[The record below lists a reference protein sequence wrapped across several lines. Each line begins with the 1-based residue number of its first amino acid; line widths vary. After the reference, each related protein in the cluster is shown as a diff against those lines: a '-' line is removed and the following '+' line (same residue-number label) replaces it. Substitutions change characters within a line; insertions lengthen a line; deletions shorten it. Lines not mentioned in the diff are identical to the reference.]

1 MRYVKWPPG
10 AVTTIRRLRRTGLS
24 ASCHAYPNPPL
35 APDEPGDEGTVYIV
49 LNDFGPLGQAY
60 VETDAAEADDAAI
73 VSKILNGEYSNPVR
87 VVAYNTAKN
96 WIHFVGPMT
105 VSGVGA
111 NTIKQIVG

>member
-1 MRYVKWPPG
+1 MR
-10 AVTTIRRLRRTGLS
+10 TRT
-24 ASCHAYPNPPL
+24 PPL